1 VLELV
6 GHVLVPM
13 VDGIVEVE
21 VIHMVHIE
29 IIIIV
34 VVDQGKTKVQ
44 ECVPSFLLL
53 LLMFVYPVMK
63 FMSIEKGMILFNVHL
78 ILILVDWW
86 VFGWFLMMF

>member
-21 VIHMVHIE
+21 VIHIVHIE
-29 IIIIV
+29 IIV
-34 VVDQGKTKVQ
+34 VVDQGKTKIA
-44 ECVPSFLLL
+44 ECVPYFFL
-53 LLMFVYPVMK
+53 LLMFLYPVMK
-63 FMSIEKGMILFNVHL
+63 FMSIAKGMILFNVHL
-78 ILILVDWW
+78 ILILVAWR